1 MVFYE
6 NASWLKNR
14 FQSMGPA
21 EAISRL
27 ADVGRHVVLRAS
39 LKSLESRPDR
49 RFEQTNRS
57 HRAPEMIRKQLD
69 NVSTGARDAVIAA
82 ASRWLEYRA
91 SFFSLTDIP
100 LGNPIDWHRDYSSGV
115 TAPVKYT
122 GFINHRDRSKVGDIK
137 YIWELNRLQH
147 LILLALAGTWTGN
160 VNYWEEIE
168 KQVISW
174 DKSNPFM
181 MGLNW
186 KSPLEAGIRLI
197 TWAYVL
203 FITGNADQERERFHK
218 VLQRT
223 IYQHQYFITKFYSKH
238 SSANNHLVGEMA
250 GLYVGSVFWPHYQES
265 VAWRALARR
274 KLVAEIARQVEAD
287 GVGKERATEYQVFIL
302 EFFLLAGALGNLI
315 GDPFPQEYWTRV
327 KRMLGFLAAI
337 SNRVGNLPMFGDGDN
352 GQAVWLPETTPE
364 RVRHLVGLS
373 PFHETSAINSDLRP
387 MLLLWGQSPQEI
399 PLCPLPLPRQNL
411 EAFPD
416 GGYYVLAANRGGE
429 NEMMVVFDTGPLGL
443 PPLNA
448 HGHADALS
456 FWFSYGGEE
465 FLIDPGTFTYYSSA
479 QWRSYFRGTAAHN
492 TIRIDGQDQSVSGG
506 NFLWRETADCRVQHV
521 EGMDGFVEAVG
532 SHDGYWRL
540 PDPVIHTRKLQL
552 VEKSRTLVITDR
564 LGCERAHDIELFF
577 HFSEKC
583 QVRQVGPGSFE
594 SLNRSKRISIRVDSR
609 FKPQLY
615 RGCEEPILG
624 WVSRTFG
631 VKEASFTL
639 VARAPIIGSSQF
651 LTEISAI

>member
-160 VNYWEEIE
+160 ANYWEEIE

-203 FITGNADQERERFHK
+203 FIMGNAGQERERFHK

-265 VAWRALARR
+265 AAWRALARR

-337 SNRVGNLPMFGDGDN
+337 SNRAGNLPMFGDGDN

-639 VARAPIIGSSQF
+639 VARAPIMGSSQF